1 MADETL
7 KLLVVEDDPGLQ
19 SQMRWAMSDFEI
31 EVTGDRDSALAA
43 VRAQEPPVVVLD
55 LGLPPDENGAT
66 EGLATLEGILS
77 IRPQT
82 KVIVASGNEERG
94 NAVRAISMGAYD
106 FYAKPVDIEVL
117 KLIISRAWH
126 VHTLEEENRRLMQG
140 GAGGAFADIVTSDP
154 EMQRVCR
161 TIEKVATTDVTV
173 LILGESGTGKELLA
187 RALHKA
193 SLRADQPFVAINCA
207 AIPENLLESELF
219 GHEKG
224 AFTGATK
231 QTIGKIEM
239 ADGGTLFLDE
249 IGDLPL
255 SLQAKLLRFL
265 QDRMIE
271 RIGGRKQIPV
281 DVRIVC
287 ATNQNLQTMMTDG
300 GFRED
305 LFYRLNEINV
315 SVPPLRERQG
325 DANLLATFFLARLNE
340 QYSKS
345 IRGLSE
351 AARAAIA
358 SYEWPGNVREFENRM
373 KKAVIMADGKV
384 LAPEDL
390 ELETADE
397 SQVLPNLKEARETAE
412 RRVVRQALAL
422 TQGNV
427 SKSSKLLGISRPTL
441 YDLMRDLGIAYKD

>member
-1 MADETL
+1 VADETL

-19 SQMRWAMSDFEI
+19 SQMRWAMSDFDI
-31 EVTGDRDSALAA
+31 QVVGDRDAALAA
-43 VRAQEPPVVVLD
+43 VRADEVPVIVLD

-66 EGLATLEGILS
+66 EGLATLEGVLAV
-77 IRPQT
+77 RPET
-82 KVIVASGNEERG
+82 KVIVASGNEERA
-94 NAVRAISMGAYD
+94 NAVRAISLGAYD

-126 VHTLEEENRRLMQG
+126 VYRLEAENRRLMQRD
-140 GAGGAFADIVTSDP
+140 AGGPFGGIVTDDP

-161 TIEKVATTDVTV
+161 TIEKVASTDVTV

-187 RALHKA
+187 QALHQA
-193 SLRADQPFVAINCA
+193 SPRADSTFVAINCA

-219 GHEKG
+219 GHERG

-231 QTIGKIEM
+231 QIVGKIEL

-265 QDRMIE
+265 QERTIE
-271 RIGGRKQIPV
+271 RVGGRRQIPV

-287 ATNQNLQTMMTDG
+287 ATNQDLKQMMESG

-305 LFYRLNEINV
+305 LYYRLNEINV
-315 SVPPLRERQG
+315 AVPPLRQRAG
-325 DANLLATFFLARLNE
+325 DANLLATFFLRRFNE
-340 QYSKS
+340 QYRKS

-351 AARAAIA
+351 SARAAIA
-358 SYEWPGNVREFENRM
+358 SYTWPGNVREFENRL

-384 LAPEDL
+384 LTPEDL
-390 ELETADE
+390 ELPNSDE
-397 SQVLPNLKEARETAE
+397 SYVLPNLKEAREDAE
-412 RRVVRQALAL
+412 RKVVRQALAL

-427 SKSSKLLGISRPTL
+427 SKSSKLLGVSRPTL
-441 YDLMRDLGIAYKD
+441 YDLMRDLGIANKD